1 MLILGLF
8 GLMLLIAL
16 MRVYLP
22 RGAKTRGKP
31 EKVIRLSLVERYQM
45 QRTNLYAIAAFLFIA
60 TITGEMP
67 VGGQFFVLLIAQLIL
82 LIPVRCTLS
91 SEGVGI
97 NKVVFRP
104 WTDFVGYSAA
114 SRRLVLVGRP
124 GLRPL
129 NLSLLAEHQKEVIPF
144 LRRRLPE
151 IEAGKEG
158 LGSKSVIVG

>member
-8 GLMLLIAL
+8 GLMLLITL

-22 RGAKTRGKP
+22 KGIKTRGKP

-45 QRTNLYAIAAFLFIA
+45 QRTNLYAIALFLFITTVSGDIPA
-60 TITGEMP
+60 
-67 VGGQFFVLLIAQLIL
+67 GGQFIVLLIAQVIL
-82 LIPVRCTLS
+82 LLPVRCTLS
-91 SEGVGI
+91 AEGVGI

-114 SRRLVLVGRP
+114 SRRMVLVGRP

-129 NLSLLAEHQKEVIPF
+129 NLPFLAEHQKEAIPF

-151 IEAGKEG
+151 IGARKEG
-158 LGSKSVIVG
+158 LRSKSVIVG